1 MILITIV
8 MTMIT
13 LTTLYQIY
21 LRMTKKIQNKMMK
34 PERRRKKS

>member
-21 LRMTKKIQNKMMK
+21 LRMIKKIQNKMMK

>member
-13 LTTLYQIY
+13 LITLYQIY
-21 LRMTKKIQNKMMK
+21 LRMNKKIQNKMMK